1 MWGSFFMITEAK
13 VTKKDTTTGKKGR
26 ASSIDEHVGSRLRQR
41 RTLMG
46 LSQEKLADSVG
57 ITFQQIQKYE
67 NGANRVSAGR
77 LFEFSKV
84 LQVPVNFFFD
94 SMQEQEASFGLAE
107 NDQAGFESQEDLI
120 QKKETIDLIRTYYQI
135 KNEDQRKD
143 LLKMIKTMVKNMQTA
158 QE

>member
-1 MWGSFFMITEAK
+1 MIADTN
-13 VTKKDTTTGKKGR
+13 VNKKNTTAGKKGR
-26 ASSIDEHVGSRLRQR
+26 ASSIDEYVGGRLRQR
-41 RTLMG
+41 RTLLG
-46 LSQEKLADSVG
+46 FSQEKLAEAVG

-77 LFEFSKV
+77 LYEFSKV
-84 LQVPVNFFFD
+84 LQVPVSFFFD
-94 SMQEQEASFGLAE
+94 SMEDNQATGMAESKQE
-107 NDQAGFESQEDLI
+107 GFESQEDLI

-143 LLKMIKTMVKNMQTA
+143 LLKMIKTMVKNMQGA

>member
-1 MWGSFFMITEAK
+1 MISDTTVK
-13 VTKKDTTTGKKGR
+13 KKDATGKKGR
-26 ASSIDEHVGSRLRQR
+26 ASSIDEYVGARLKQR

-46 LSQEKLADSVG
+46 FSQERLADSVG

-77 LFEFSKV
+77 LYEFSKI

-94 SMQEQEASFGLAE
+94 SINQGDTPLGLAE
-107 NDQAGFESQEDLI
+107 NNQAGFESQEDLI

>member
-1 MWGSFFMITEAK
+1 META
-13 VTKKDTTTGKKGR
+13 TQQQNKKIASGKKGR
-26 ASSIDEHVGSRLRQR
+26 ASSIDEHVGARLKQR

-46 LSQEKLADSVG
+46 LSQEKLAEAVG

-77 LFEFSKV
+77 LYEFSSI
-84 LQVPVNFFFD
+84 LSVPVTYFFD
-94 SMQEQEASFGLAE
+94 NIAGSDTGGVLGMAE
-107 NDQAGFESQEDLI
+107 SAQAGFESQEDLI

-143 LLKMIKTMVKNMQTA
+143 LLKMIKTIVKNMQPVET
-158 QE
+158 E

>member
-1 MWGSFFMITEAK
+1 MTADSNLK
-13 VTKKDTTTGKKGR
+13 KKDTTGKKGR
-26 ASSIDEHVGSRLRQR
+26 ASSIDEYVGARLRQR
-41 RTLMG
+41 RTLLG
-46 LSQEKLADSVG
+46 YSQEKLAEAVG

-77 LFEFSKV
+77 LFEFSKI
-84 LQVPVNFFFD
+84 LQVPVNFFFE
-94 SMQEQEASFGLAE
+94 SMDQQKEGLVPGLAE

-143 LLKMIKTMVKNMQTA
+143 LLKMIKTMVKNMQAA
-158 QE
+158 QD